1 MPIDVQPTVADELA
15 SPAEGYSKK
24 ETLPFRPPVRL
35 RPSKFYRR
43 ILGVQFFVGNA
54 AQAVQAG
61 LEGGLVV
68 APAAPS
74 LLSLRDDRDYREAL
88 LESDL
93 AITDS
98 GFMVML
104 WNTLVPDSIPRLS
117 GLEYLKLLLLRP
129 EFRKPGATF
138 WVMPSEESM
147 GRNLQWLQEH
157 GVSVEEKNCYIA
169 PKYLTGS
176 IRDDA
181 LLERLNSQKPAHVI
195 IAVGGGT
202 QERLG
207 LFLKRNCDFLPGIHC
222 VGAAIGFLTGDQV
235 SIPEWA
241 DHFRLGWL
249 FRCVSDP
256 SRFVPRYMKA
266 FGLAVMLWRY
276 RDRLPM

>member
-1 MPIDVQPTVADELA
+1 MPTDLQPTVADEIA
-15 SPAEGYSKK
+15 SPVENFSQP
-24 ETLPFRPPVRL
+24 ERPPFVRVPKL
-35 RPSKFYRR
+35 RPSALYRR

-54 AQAVQAG
+54 SQAVQAG

-88 LESDL
+88 VESDL

-104 WNTLVPDSIPRLS
+104 WNTLAADRIPRLS

-147 GRNLQWLQEH
+147 RRNVQWLQEH
-157 GVSVEEKNCYIA
+157 GVCVDEKNCYVA
-169 PKYLTGS
+169 PKYPTGT
-176 IRDDA
+176 IRDNP
-181 LLERLNSQKPAHVI
+181 LLERLNSQRPAHVI
-195 IAVGGGT
+195 IGVGGGT

-207 LFLKRNCDFLPGIHC
+207 LFLKRNCDFNPGIHC

-241 DHFRLGWL
+241 DHYRLGWF
-249 FRCVSDP
+249 FRCASDP
-256 SRFVPRYMKA
+256 RRFVPRYLKA
-266 FGLAVMLWRY
+266 FGLAVLLWRY
-276 RDRLPM
+276 RDQLPV